1 MTTVEQADNMTVLI
15 IVILLGVAAGVMYP
29 LFVLWVKT
37 VIAFIKRRKKM
48 YNSYLQRLEDFEQYY
63 KFMEKVEF
71 DYQVKW
77 LIDIQEQARRELQEF
92 YMINSAYCTTNKV
105 LFLRI
110 AQGYVK
116 IIVNVS
122 QSIVISVKMC

>member
-37 VIAFIKRRKKM
+37 IIAFVKRRRKM
-48 YNSYLQRLEDFEQYY
+48 YNSYLQRLEDFEQYHR
-63 KFMEKVEF
+63 FMERCEF

-92 YMINSAYCTTNKV
+92 
-105 LFLRI
+105 LHD
-110 AQGYVK
+110 
-116 IIVNVS
+116 
-122 QSIVISVKMC
+122 